1 VELDPAADIV
11 PNVGLGGLT
20 LRTNLRDIQDLPQF
34 VPMWSGTRYE
44 LVSAFDARYSL
55 LGGVVTVCV
64 DVRNGKIFQLIA
76 GTNYEGRL
84 FGQIYIG
91 MSAAEALAL
100 DPRLYYDETEGSIRC
115 RDVPG
120 VVLDIPETDP
130 PPELVPSMHI
140 SEISVYAAETDTL
153 DGQEGNW

>member
-1 VELDPAADIV
+1 VGLDPAADII

-20 LRTNLRDIQDLPQF
+20 LRTKLRDIQSLPQLT
-34 VPMWSGTRYE
+34 PMWPDTRYE
-44 LVSAFDARYSL
+44 LVSPLDARYSL
-55 LGGVVTVCV
+55 LGGVVIVCV

-84 FGQIYIG
+84 FGQIYVG
-91 MSAAEALAL
+91 MSVAAAFAL
-100 DPRLYYDETEGSIRC
+100 DSRLYYDETEESIRC

-120 VVLDIPETDP
+120 LVLDIPEIDP

-140 SEISVYAAETDTL
+140 SQISVYAAETDSL